1 MIGIQY
7 MVVQREETTG
17 KETILLEEVYQSR
30 YGKLKSSETVVGM
43 MLSGEV
49 KLYKVVG
56 PQVLV
61 LYMDTQ
67 ECHKQVRCTGNRKIL
82 IMLDSPENPCMME

>member
-1 MIGIQY
+1 
-7 MVVQREETTG
+7 
-17 KETILLEEVYQSR
+17 
-30 YGKLKSSETVVGM
+30 

-49 KLYKVVG
+49 SLYKVVG

-67 ECHKQVRCTGNRKIL
+67 ECHIQVSCIGSIKTLN
-82 IMLDSPENPCMME
+82 MWDSPENLYMMEQNFIVDQQFQAKEEVTQ

>member
-1 MIGIQY
+1 
-7 MVVQREETTG
+7 
-17 KETILLEEVYQSR
+17 
-30 YGKLKSSETVVGM
+30 

-49 KLYKVVG
+49 SLYKVVG

-67 ECHKQVRCTGNRKIL
+67 ECHIHVSCIGSIKTLN
-82 IMLDSPENPCMME
+82 MWDSPENLYMMEQNFIVDQQFQAKEEVTQ